1 MLSVT
6 KYNVTNILK
15 QLMEFTLTQKIAA
28 LYPKV
33 LITMLLASSTFEF

>member
-1 MLSVT
+1 MFSVT

-15 QLMEFTLTQKIAA
+15 QLMAFAQKIAA
-28 LYPKV
+28 LDPKV

>member
-28 LYPKV
+28 LDPN
-33 LITMLLASSTFEF
+33 